1 MVISKLSS
9 RRQFVVP
16 KDIATQLH
24 LKEGDLLKITRHGA
38 GFYVIPVDVEER
50 YPADLIEGASLALE
64 KNLEGGKTYSSF
76 DSMMKELRAGKH
88 SGSKKSSH
96 A

>member
-1 MVISKLSS
+1 MIVSKLSS

-16 KDIATQLH
+16 KDIADQLH
-24 LKEGDLLKITRHGA
+24 LKEGDLLKVTSHGA
-38 GFYVIPVDVEER
+38 GFYVVPVDVEER

-64 KNLEGGKTYSSF
+64 KNLEEGKTYSSF
-76 DSMMKELRAGKH
+76 NAMTKDLRARKH
-88 SGSKKSSH
+88 STPKKNNH

>member
-16 KDIATQLH
+16 QEIASQLH

-38 GFYVIPVDVEER
+38 GFYVVPVDIEER

-64 KNLEGGKTYSSF
+64 KNLEEGKTYSSF
-76 DSMMKELRAGKH
+76 DSMTKELRARRH
-88 SGSKKSSH
+88 SASKKSGH